1 MPPLRTQDILDRLKK
16 IKRRSTDLENVP
28 KEPRVVDLGVTDNV
42 RGQVHVQV
50 KMHDDVAI

>member
-1 MPPLRTQDILDRLKK
+1 MPPLRTQDLLDRLKK
-16 IKRRSTDLENVP
+16 KIKQRSTDLENVP

-42 RGQVHVQV
+42 RGQVQV